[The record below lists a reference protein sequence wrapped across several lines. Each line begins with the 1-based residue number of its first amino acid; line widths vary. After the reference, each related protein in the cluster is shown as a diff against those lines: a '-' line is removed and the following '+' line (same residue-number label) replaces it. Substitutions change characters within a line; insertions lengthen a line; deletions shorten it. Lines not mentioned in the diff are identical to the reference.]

1 MTRRPRDLHLL
12 VGVAAAF
19 LALWTFALV
28 TGTGRAQEPAGVTGG
43 VEAGAGPGPSS
54 TGGTSAPP
62 SFTPAPP
69 PPPAQA
75 APPPAAGTGGASG
88 DAGTTAQPARSAP
101 KRPPRPGGSSGE
113 PPEGDASIPA
123 LKRPGDADPEPSPI
137 APLYRPEEMDR
148 LKSPGGGGPKDAR
161 DVSPSYGV
169 AAVLALSGRKAQE
182 EPAQTTPTQTQEGEE
197 PPAVQQGQPTQQGT
211 ESVEILPPVAP
222 APSPRPAPPATYG
235 GDVVRAVAAP
245 LRGLAATGF
254 EPLIL
259 AALGSLFLLSGL
271 GLRRVAA

>member
-43 VEAGAGPGPSS
+43 VEAGAGPGSS
-54 TGGTSAPP
+54 VTGGTSAPP

-69 PPPAQA
+69 PPPAEA

-88 DAGTTAQPARSAP
+88 DAGTTAQPAPSAP
-101 KRPPRPGGSSGE
+101 KRPGGSSGE
-113 PPEGDASIPA
+113 PQEGGGSIPA

-137 APLYRPEEMDR
+137 APVYRPEEMRR
-148 LKSPGGGGPKDAR
+148 LKSPGGGPKDAR

-182 EPAQTTPTQTQEGEE
+182 QPAQTTPTQTQEGEE
-197 PPAVQQGQPTQQGT
+197 PPAAQQGQPTQRGT

-222 APSPRPAPPATYG
+222 APVPRPAPATTYG

-271 GLRRVAA
+271 GLRRIAA